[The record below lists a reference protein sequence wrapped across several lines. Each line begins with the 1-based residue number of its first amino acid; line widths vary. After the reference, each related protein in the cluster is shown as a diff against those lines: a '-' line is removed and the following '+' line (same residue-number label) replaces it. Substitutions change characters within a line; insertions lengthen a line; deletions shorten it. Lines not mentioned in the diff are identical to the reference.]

1 MSRREFVRLL
11 LLIASGMVSPAKALS
26 RLNEALPR
34 TDFKMPV
41 LFIGHGSPENVL
53 LDNPFTQ
60 ALKKLGKTLPKPEVV
75 LCVSAH
81 WLTKGTYVNASPT
94 PKQIFDF
101 YGFPDE
107 LYQVKYTP
115 EGHPQLADL
124 IYRLSNGK
132 IKLSSEWGIDH
143 GAWTVLI
150 HLFPKGDVPV
160 VQLSID
166 YRKPLSYH
174 YEIAK
179 MLYELRFRKVL
190 IVGSGNIT
198 HNLRRATWHNPNA
211 TPPEWSLEFDQWTTK
226 MLENGNHQALI
237 NYLKMHKDAKMAHP
251 EPSHWIPIIYASALH
266 DVDKEPITYPYE
278 GFQYGLSMRC
288 VKFG

>member
-1 MSRREFVRLL
+1 MYRREFIKTL
-11 LLIASGMVSPAKALS
+11 LLIASGLISPAKALS
-26 RLNEALPR
+26 RLTELLPR

-53 LDNPFTQ
+53 LDNPFTRS
-60 ALKKLGKTLPKPEVV
+60 LKNLGQTLPKPEVV
-75 LCVSAH
+75 LCISAH
-81 WLTKGTYVNASPT
+81 WLTKGTYINASPT
-94 PKQIFDF
+94 PQQIFDF
-101 YGFPDE
+101 YGFTPE
-107 LYQVKYTP
+107 LYKVKYTP
-115 EGHPQLADL
+115 KGHPVLADL
-124 IYRLSNGK
+124 IHRLSNGR

-150 HLFPKGDVPV
+150 HLFPNADIPV

-179 MLYELRFRKVL
+179 ILSELRYRKVL

-198 HNLRRATWHNPNA
+198 HNLRRATWHDPEA
-211 TPPEWSLEFDQWTTK
+211 PPPEWSLEFDYWTTQ
-226 MLENGNHQALI
+226 MLEKGNHQALI
-237 NYLKMHKDAKMAHP
+237 NYLKNHKHAKIAHP
-251 EPSHWIPIIYASALH
+251 EPSHWIPIIYTIALH
-266 DVDKEPITYPYE
+266 DIDKEPLTYPYQ